1 MLKNTHTNFW
11 HTCRSFLLPPL
22 PNSTWSIT
30 GNCKWQKIRT
40 HAFDIVV
47 FGSFVRPPLLNSTW
61 LKRNGKLQVTKVYY
75 SIDPWVCKF
84 WKCCSY
90 FGLYTHLPLLR
101 VRVWVIWDGHCSY
114 GLVWLV
120 LCHHCSWLWCLTALP
135 HYYHIM
141 SSLHIT
147 MCTHYNMYQLYCV
160 NTLHRN
166 ITTNN
171 YNDLLIWYFRA
182 WRDSRAIQTCWLELQ
197 EYMRLEYCSLLKTSP
212 QLGLLFKNSWV
223 P

>member
-1 MLKNTHTNFW
+1 MKRWLWNEMTSISYCDTHMLGIGVAHLPKFIDMLKNTHTNFW
-11 HTCRSFLLPPL
+11 HTCRSFLLRPL

-61 LKRNGKLQVTKVYY
+61 LKRNGKLQVTKVYH

-120 LCHHCSWLWCLTALP
+120 LCHLANLLP
-135 HYYHIM
+135 
-141 SSLHIT
+141 
-147 MCTHYNMYQLYCV
+147 
-160 NTLHRN
+160 
-166 ITTNN
+166 
-171 YNDLLIWYFRA
+171 
-182 WRDSRAIQTCWLELQ
+182 
-197 EYMRLEYCSLLKTSP
+197 
-212 QLGLLFKNSWV
+212 
-223 P
+223 